1 MFPATTMCSECRD
14 TGWVQ
19 ERLPG
24 GFTSSKRCRC
34 QAGGGVGSQYGR
46 LRLPPRF
53 AHATFDN
60 FSAGDYAKEPR
71 MHQVLTAAMS
81 KGRWFADGF
90 PMESSKGL
98 LFHGGSIERRTHLA
112 VATLKRLADKGFS
125 CLFFEYQDLLQALQS
140 RPGDAAD
147 EREDVASQISSVDVL
162 LIESLGER
170 RATDWAQDTIY
181 SIVKHR
187 YHNKLGLL
195 ATTGLPLSEITS
207 EPRLAMQSTSTAA
220 RFQDTLAQR
229 IGRQCAEML
238 DSICNAV
245 QVEVQ
250 VAERPVAVPSRSHG

>member
-1 MFPATTMCSECRD
+1 MCSECRD

-34 QAGGGVGSQYGR
+34 QAGGGVASQYGR

-71 MHQVLTAAMS
+71 KHQVLTAAMS

-98 LFHGGSIERRTHLA
+98 LFHGGSIEWRTHLA
-112 VATLKRLADKGFS
+112 VATLKRLADRGFS
-125 CLFFEYQDLLQALQS
+125 CLFVEYQDLLQALQH
-140 RPGDAAD
+140 RPGDADD
-147 EREDVASQISSVDVL
+147 ERDELASKVNSVDVL

-170 RATDWAQDTIY
+170 RPTDWAQDTIY

-187 YHNKLGLL
+187 YHHRLGLL
-195 ATTGLPLSEITS
+195 ATTGLPLSTIAS
-207 EPRLAMQSTSTAA
+207 EAHHGTQATPAAA
-220 RFQDTLAQR
+220 RYQDTLAQR
-229 IGRQCAEML
+229 IGRQCTEML

-250 VAERPVAVPSRSHG
+250 VAEPPVAVASRSRG

>member
-1 MFPATTMCSECRD
+1 M
-14 TGWVQ
+14 Q

-24 GFTSSKRCRC
+24 GFTSSKRCHCR
-34 QAGGGVGSQYGR
+34 AGGEIASQYGR

-53 AHATFDN
+53 AHSTFDN

-71 MHQVLTAAMS
+71 KHQVLTAAMS

-98 LFHGGSIERRTHLA
+98 LFHGGSIEWRTHLA
-112 VATLKRLADKGFS
+112 VATLKRLADKGFN
-125 CLFFEYQDLLQALQS
+125 CLFVEYQDLLQALQH
-140 RPGDAAD
+140 RPGDADD
-147 EREDVASQISSVDVL
+147 ERDELASKVNSVDVL

-170 RATDWAQDTIY
+170 RPTDWAQDTIY

-187 YHNKLGLL
+187 YHNRLGLL

-207 EPRLAMQSTSTAA
+207 EPRPAMQSTSTAA
-220 RFQDTLAQR
+220 RYQDTLAQR

-238 DSICNAV
+238 DSICSSV

-250 VAERPVAVPSRSHG
+250 VAERPVAVASRSRG